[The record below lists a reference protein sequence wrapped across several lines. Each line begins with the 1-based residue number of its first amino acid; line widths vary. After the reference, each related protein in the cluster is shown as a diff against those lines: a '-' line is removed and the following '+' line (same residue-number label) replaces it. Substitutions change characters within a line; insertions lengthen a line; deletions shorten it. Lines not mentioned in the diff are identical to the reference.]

1 MSAVVLGWVPGPT
14 DRWSGSYDRCVQR
27 TRDGQGVLERWPVG
41 DGRLTP
47 VGTSVHLVAQDGTP
61 GLMGR
66 GIVRSASWLS
76 ADPSHPGQVTRH
88 VIIEWTTLLPPAE
101 RIPTSI
107 LAAQVPRFPW
117 QGAHVGVRPLDAA
130 ASAQVDLVW
139 AGHAARPHGLNHPW
153 EQLPWVVRLPADL
166 ASAVTGRISRQ
177 ALALARSH
185 RDAPAATTAQSHPRG
200 SPPEP
205 GPPTR

>member
-47 VGTSVHLVAQDGTP
+47 VGTSVHLVAQDGAP

-139 AGHAARPHGLNHPW
+139 ARHAARPHGLNHPW

-166 ASAVTGRISRQ
+166 AAAVTGRISRQ
-177 ALALARSH
+177 ALARARSH
-185 RDAPAATTAQSHPRG
+185 RDSPAATTALSHPRS

-205 GPPTR
+205 GRPTR